1 MSDFDVKERRFE
13 EDIEAYLLADGGYKR
28 GNPSAFDRKL
38 ALDKETFISF
48 IKTSQPK
55 NWERYV
61 KIYGVDSEKQIVE
74 RFCRE
79 VKLNGLLKVMRKGF
93 VDRGITFR
101 VVFWKPETSINET
114 SKKQYEDNILHC
126 TRQLHYSLMNENSI
140 SSS

>member
-38 ALDKETFISF
+38 ALDKGTFISF

-61 KIYGVDSEKQIVE
+61 KIYGADSEKQIVD

-79 VKLNGLLKVMRKGF
+79 VKLNGILKVLRKGF
-93 VDRGITFR
+93 CR
-101 VVFWKPETSINET
+101 
-114 SKKQYEDNILHC
+114 
-126 TRQLHYSLMNENSI
+126 
-140 SSS
+140 